1 MPGPLVPMNMLRP
14 IKFTD
19 ALLRLQALIE
29 SEIKVE
35 INFYG
40 QFFGCGFAGELARV
54 ETLPP
59 DQSAIKVVLVG
70 GQGFFLDPADTE
82 AFVGCADEGNA
93 SVLELRLDFGA
104 TVTIERSADS

>member
-14 IKFTD
+14 IAFTD

-29 SEIKVE
+29 SEVKVE

-59 DQSAIKVVLVG
+59 DQSAIKVVLDG

-82 AFVGCADEGNA
+82 AFVGHGDDAN
-93 SVLELRLDFGA
+93 VLELRLGFGA
-104 TVTIERSADS
+104 TVTVERSDGS